1 MKKLALATALV
12 VTLSGCAISR
22 GTQMSDAQINSIQRN
37 VTTETQIRQMFGE
50 PVAVSRDSRTANKV
64 ITFEYKKQDINR
76 EMAAVGGGLLGG
88 LLGHQIGGGSGQVI
102 ARGVGA
108 AGGALVGGNV
118 AVNREVNQTLTVYI
132 DGSGRV
138 SDYRVSEN
146 ASRSQS
152 VGFGGGVGGI

>member
-1 MKKLALATALV
+1 M
-12 VTLSGCAISR
+12 
-22 GTQMSDAQINSIQRN
+22 
-37 VTTETQIRQMFGE
+37 
-50 PVAVSRDSRTANKV
+50 
-64 ITFEYKKQDINR
+64 
-76 EMAAVGGGLLGG
+76 LGG

-138 SDYRVSEN
+138 SDYRVSES
-146 ASRSQS
+146 ASRNQS
-152 VGFGGGVGGI
+152 IGVGGSVGGI

>member
-138 SDYRVSEN
+138 SDYRVSES
-146 ASRSQS
+146 ASRNQS
-152 VGFGGGVGGI
+152 IGVGGSVGGI